1 MYLLLKG
8 RQAVKNSSHTT
19 AQGITIGPYYYLG
32 EVEVES
38 HPLDLSQHELLAQGQ
53 TLQFL
58 LAAPLVN
65 KCAAG

>member
-1 MYLLLKG
+1 MMVGCYFSGCWLD
-8 RQAVKNSSHTT
+8 VS
-19 AQGITIGPYYYLG
+19 LG
-32 EVEVES
+32 EVEVEG
-38 HPLDLSQHELLAQGQ
+38 HPLDLSQHELLAQVQ